1 MKKKQ
6 PRNQNQSKKQDKE
19 ASSSLKLGDMLNQD
33 IMSQLRQKQK
43 ELNDAEQEKRAA
55 EEEKKRQERKQRE
68 KNKSFEELLGES
80 DLNWKNYK

>member
-6 PRNQNQSKKQDKE
+6 PRKQNQSKNQDKD
-19 ASSSLKLGDMLNQD
+19 SSSLKLGDMINQD

-43 ELNDAEQEKRAA
+43 ELNEAEQEKRAA
-55 EEEKKRQERKQRE
+55 EEEKKREERKRRE

-80 DLNWKNYK
+80 NLNWKNYK

>member
-6 PRNQNQSKKQDKE
+6 SRNQNQSKIQDKE
-19 ASSSLKLGDMLNQD
+19 SSSLKLGDMLNQD

-43 ELNDAEQEKRAA
+43 ELNDAEQEKKAA
-55 EEEKKRQERKQRE
+55 EEEKKREERKRRE

-80 DLNWKNYK
+80 NLNWKNYK

>member
-6 PRNQNQSKKQDKE
+6 PQKQNSSENQEKD
-19 ASSSLKLGDMLNQD
+19 SSSLKLGDMLNQD

-43 ELNDAEQEKRAA
+43 ELNEAEVEKKAA
-55 EEEKKRQERKQRE
+55 EEEKKRAERKRRE

-80 DLNWKNYK
+80 NLNWKNYK

>member
-6 PRNQNQSKKQDKE
+6 PRNQNQSKKQEKE
-19 ASSSLKLGDMLNQD
+19 SSSSLKLGDMLNQD

-43 ELNDAEQEKRAA
+43 ELNDVEIEKKAA
-55 EEEKKRQERKQRE
+55 EEEKKREERKQRE

-80 DLNWKNYK
+80 NLNWKNYK

>member
-6 PRNQNQSKKQDKE
+6 PRKQNPSKNQEKD
-19 ASSSLKLGDMLNQD
+19 SSLKLGDMLNQD

-43 ELNDAEQEKRAA
+43 ELNEAEVEKKAA
-55 EEEKKRQERKQRE
+55 EEEKKRAERKQRE

-80 DLNWKNYK
+80 NLNWKNYK

>member
-19 ASSSLKLGDMLNQD
+19 SSSLKLGDMLNQD

-43 ELNDAEQEKRAA
+43 ELNDAEQEKKAA
-55 EEEKKRQERKQRE
+55 EEEKNREERKRRE
-68 KNKSFEELLGES
+68 KNKSFEEQLGERN
-80 DLNWKNYK
+80 LNWKNYK